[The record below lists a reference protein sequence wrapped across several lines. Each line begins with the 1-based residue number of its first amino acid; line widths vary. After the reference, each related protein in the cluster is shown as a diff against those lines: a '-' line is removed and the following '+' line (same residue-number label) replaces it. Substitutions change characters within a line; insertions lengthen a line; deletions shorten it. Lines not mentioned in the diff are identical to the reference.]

1 MRFLFGGQATF
12 EMAQQLRAQG
22 QTVALLALLNAP
34 APGYPKPLPY
44 TTAFGRVAQIVNRYW
59 SDLKCLQPLSCLGD
73 LDNLGRPSLLPLDLG
88 AFATPYIPGHNLRAD
103 KLLRGRGT
111 IGDHI
116 PDSLHRETCEGVRRI
131 PCSQE
136 WSTALCA
143 DARCR
148 YTNGLN

>member
-59 SDLKCLQPLSCLGD
+59 SDLKCLQSFELSRRSRQPWPPISPTPRF
-73 LDNLGRPSLLPLDLG
+73 GRVRYPV
-88 AFATPYIPGHNLRAD
+88 YPGPQPP
-103 KLLRGRGT
+103 GGQVVT
-111 IGDHI
+111 
-116 PDSLHRETCEGVRRI
+116 
-131 PCSQE
+131 
-136 WSTALCA
+136 W
-143 DARCR
+143 
-148 YTNGLN
+148 